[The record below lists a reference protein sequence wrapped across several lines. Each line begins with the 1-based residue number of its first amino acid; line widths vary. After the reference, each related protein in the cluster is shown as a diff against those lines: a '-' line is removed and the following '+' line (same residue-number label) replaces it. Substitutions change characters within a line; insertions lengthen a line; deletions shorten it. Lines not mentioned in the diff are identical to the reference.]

1 MGWLGHERVEL
12 AICDST
18 NDEAAAL
25 AARGAPHG
33 TVVIARAQRAG
44 RGRLGRVWHSPPG
57 ENLYLSCLLRPRC
70 APARVP
76 PITLAAGLGVVDAVT
91 AAGASAVLDWPNDVM
106 LDSRKLAGILT
117 EMSSRG
123 QRVEHVITGVGV
135 NLTTERF
142 PPHLCEIATSLRL
155 AGVEVEPEAFVTDL
169 LAGLERW
176 FDRFF
181 AGGVPAI
188 APAWMERAG
197 LRAGHQGKRV
207 RATMAGGVPGGVP
220 GGVIE
225 GRVAGIDE
233 TGRLQIVADDG
244 HAHWIVAG
252 DVVAIPEG
260 SSARLKKNVLV

>member
-1 MGWLGHERVEL
+1 MVMGWLGNERVEL
-12 AICDST
+12 DICDST

-25 AARGAPHG
+25 ASRGAPHG
-33 TVVIARAQRAG
+33 TVVMARSQRAG
-44 RGRLGRVWHSPPG
+44 RGRLGRAWYSPPG
-57 ENLYLSCLLRPRC
+57 ENLYLSCVLRPRC

-106 LDSRKLAGILT
+106 LGNRKLAGILT

-135 NLTTERF
+135 NLATEHF
-142 PPHLCEIATSLRL
+142 PPHLADIATSLRL
-155 AGVEVEPEAFVTDL
+155 AGVKVEPQVFVTAL

-197 LRAGHQGKRV
+197 LRAGQQGKRV
-207 RATMAGGVPGGVP
+207 RATFPGAV
-220 GGVIE
+220 VE
-225 GRVAGIDE
+225 GRIAGIDDTARLHIVDDE
-233 TGRLQIVADDG
+233 GRS
-244 HAHWIVAG
+244 HWVVAG
-252 DVVAIPEG
+252 DVVAIP
-260 SSARLKKNVLV
+260 KNVLV

>member
-1 MGWLGHERVEL
+1 MRWLGNERVDLE
-12 AICDST
+12 ICDST

-57 ENLYLSCLLRPRC
+57 ENLYLSCVLRPQC
-70 APARVP
+70 EPVRVP
-76 PITLAAGLGVVDAVT
+76 PITLAAGLGVIDAVT

-106 LDSRKLAGILT
+106 LGNRKLAGILT

-123 QRVEHVITGVGV
+123 QRVEHVITGIGV

-142 PPHLCEIATSLRL
+142 PPHLGEIATSLRL
-155 AGVEVEPEAFVTDL
+155 AGVEVEPGAFVAEL

-197 LRAGHQGKRV
+197 LRAGPAGKRV
-207 RATMAGGVPGGVP
+207 RAAVAGR
-220 GGVIE
+220 VIE
-225 GRVAGIDE
+225 GRAAGIDE
-233 TGRLQIVADDG
+233 TGRLEIVADDG
-244 HAHWIVAG
+244 RAHWIVAG
-252 DVVAIPEG
+252 EVVAIPEA
-260 SSARLKKNVLV
+260 SSV